1 MQLEVGCA
9 GGQVPEDRDA
19 RLAFLEGWA
28 KSQQRRL
35 ASDEETPL
43 YDESIARVAAIEQSR
58 LLQHRRLASDEQRRP
73 YAEQIARVV
82 ARARR
87 RVGQADS
94 LREVAVI
101 PVVITKPSDLP
112 VDRAAVFADLM
123 VRLREYKWA
132 DPIVSECDEPRYIAP
147 KAIDLARRH
156 RPDAPWLLYM
166 EDDVIPGPDFG
177 LLPGLLREADEL
189 FPDTGV
195 VSFFTEGCGE
205 PGWSTHP
212 MPHFGWLQCAAIR
225 NTDYLVGFRTVIDDG
240 VTERAAKQFLE
251 SPDMAVRLFLAV
263 EYDAYALWCPSLVQ
277 HAEVTSAFLGPV
289 DASGRISL
297 SYKQAYG

>member
-1 MQLEVGCA
+1 MDK
-9 GGQVPEDRDA
+9 VPEDRDA

-35 ASDEETPL
+35 DEETPL
-43 YDESIARVAAIEQSR
+43 SEEQSR
-58 LLQHRRLASDEQRRP
+58 LLQHRRLASDEQRRR

-82 ARARR
+82 TRARR

-189 FPDTGV
+189 FPYTGV

-225 NTDYLVGFRTVIDDG
+225 NTDYLVGFPSAG
-240 VTERAAKQFLE
+240 EQLQE
-251 SPDMAVRLFLAV
+251 HPDMAVRLFLAA
-263 EYDAYALWCPSLVQ
+263 EYYAYALWCPSLVQ
-277 HAEVTSAFLGPV
+277 HAEVTSAFFGQTIE
-289 DASGRISL
+289 ASERTSL